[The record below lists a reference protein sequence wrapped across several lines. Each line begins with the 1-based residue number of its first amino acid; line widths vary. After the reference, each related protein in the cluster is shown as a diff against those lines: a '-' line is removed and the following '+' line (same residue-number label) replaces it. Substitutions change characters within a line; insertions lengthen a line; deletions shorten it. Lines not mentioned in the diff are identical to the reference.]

1 MVVDKSKNK
10 TNSKMADNNELNTKF
25 NTQSTM
31 NDLDISN
38 SN

>member
-10 TNSKMADNNELNTKF
+10 TNSKMVDNNELNTKF